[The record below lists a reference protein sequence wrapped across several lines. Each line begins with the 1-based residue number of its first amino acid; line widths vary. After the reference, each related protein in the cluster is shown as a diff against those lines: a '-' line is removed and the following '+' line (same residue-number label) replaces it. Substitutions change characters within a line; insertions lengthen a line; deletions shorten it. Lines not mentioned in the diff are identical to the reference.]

1 MNLKHIDRWDRRTIE
16 IALSQVNAARSE
28 LEQVLTN
35 IDREMGRLQ
44 AENDQLRR
52 SNEHLILDD

>member
-1 MNLKHIDRWDRRTIE
+1 MTLKHIDRWDRRTIE

-35 IDREMGRLQ
+35 IDRELGRLQ

-52 SNEHLILDD
+52 KSEDLILDD